1 MSSQVVVFWFMPLIQ
16 SRVSKCC
23 TITDYYPAACTA
35 PIIGIMFCDS
45 FGQGDNIMEME
56 SKGFTKERAKEMVN
70 ISCML
75 KGLIKNPKIAYKNH
89 WMICIVL
96 LIVLCVIFAVLLPL
110 GLMWQEAFLLIL
122 AGVYLMM
129 IIIYIIRLINM
140 NKVYKMYL
148 NMSTDRKTVFEE
160 DGVILKV
167 PGVSDTK
174 FYWESF
180 QLARVFDHNIFFV
193 PKDISI
199 QPLSMPVER
208 LDQLKQYMSEN
219 NVSMEIY
226 EPVEYG
232 RG

>member
-1 MSSQVVVFWFMPLIQ
+1 M
-16 SRVSKCC
+16 
-23 TITDYYPAACTA
+23 
-35 PIIGIMFCDS
+35 
-45 FGQGDNIMEME
+45 
-56 SKGFTKERAKEMVN
+56 
-70 ISCML
+70 
-75 KGLIKNPKIAYKNH
+75 
-89 WMICIVL
+89 
-96 LIVLCVIFAVLLPL
+96 
-110 GLMWQEAFLLIL
+110 
-122 AGVYLMM
+122 
-129 IIIYIIRLINM
+129 
-140 NKVYKMYL
+140 
-148 NMSTDRKTVFEE
+148 
-160 DGVILKV
+160 